1 MDIVGVIVLIVV
13 VFLAFR
19 VGAFLMQLLLGL
31 VALGLIVWLVAGLFG
46 RAVPVLAIAAAS
58 A

>member
-46 RAVPVLAIAAAS
+46 RAAPVLAIAAAS

>member
-46 RAVPVLAIAAAS
+46 RGVPILMATVVGT
-58 A
+58 

>member
-1 MDIVGVIVLIVV
+1 MDVIGVIVLIVV

-19 VGAFLMQLLLGL
+19 VGAFLMQLLLGF

>member
-1 MDIVGVIVLIVV
+1 VDIVGVIVLIVV

-31 VALGLIVWLVAGLFG
+31 VALGLIVWLVAGLFN
-46 RAVPVLAIAAAS
+46 RAAPLLMATVAGT
-58 A
+58 

>member
-1 MDIVGVIVLIVV
+1 MDIIGVIVLIVV

-46 RAVPVLAIAAAS
+46 RTAPLLSMVVAS

>member
-1 MDIVGVIVLIVV
+1 VDIVGVIVLIVV

-46 RAVPVLAIAAAS
+46 RAAPLLMATVAGT
-58 A
+58 

>member
-1 MDIVGVIVLIVV
+1 MDIIGVIVLIVV

-46 RAVPVLAIAAAS
+46 RTVPVLAMVAAGA
-58 A
+58 

>member
-31 VALGLIVWLVAGLFG
+31 VALGLVVWLVAGLFG
-46 RAVPVLAIAAAS
+46 RGAPALAVLAAS

>member
-1 MDIVGVIVLIVV
+1 MDVIGVIVLIVV

>member
-1 MDIVGVIVLIVV
+1 VDVIGVVVLIVV
-13 VFLAFR
+13 IFLALR

-46 RAVPVLAIAAAS
+46 RTAPLLIVAATGA
-58 A
+58 